1 MEIRPLDQAIEELR
15 AMTDPYARL
24 REARALD
31 DALVMARRVVAEI
44 KRETVES
51 LRGASGTGYG
61 GIARRLGLTKARVQQ
76 IANTARGLPA
86 AFAFRDQDGTWY
98 GEPRLLP
105 QGRYSEAPSFIAFS
119 PADECNPLSGQV
131 LTVRYGEVPEGHG
144 VSAYTMQVRL
154 DNGSPFNLRMT
165 RPVQD
170 ALFGPPILGTPERA
184 QWDMAREQRRRQLA
198 CQRAIKTPHPATW
211 HGHTSP
217 ASPAPHGQRRSE
229 SGTWPSSLVAH

>member
-31 DALVMARRVVAEI
+31 DALAMARRVVAEI
-44 KRETVES
+44 KRDTIES
-51 LRGASGTGYG
+51 LRGVSGAGYG

-98 GEPRLLP
+98 GEPGLL
-105 QGRYSEAPSFIAFS
+105 QERYREAPSFIAFS
-119 PADECNPLSGQV
+119 PADECNPLFGQV
-131 LTVRYGEVPEGHG
+131 LTVRYGEVPEEHG
-144 VSAYTMQVRL
+144 ISAYTVQVRL

-165 RPVQD
+165 QPVLD

-184 QWDMAREQRRRQLA
+184 QWDAAREQRRRQLGL
-198 CQRAIKTPHPATW
+198 P
-211 HGHTSP
+211 
-217 ASPAPHGQRRSE
+217 
-229 SGTWPSSLVAH
+229 PSA